1 MHRKSLLFLAG
12 RIIPAAITLA
22 AVALY
27 THWVPPEEYGRYAYY
42 LVLANL
48 LNLGGFQWLRVSV
61 LRFAAGETSDMGR
74 VKSTALATFLTLAAT
89 AFLLASLNWMI
100 FAHERPARLIF
111 LATVL
116 GLSIA
121 WAELNQEWQRA
132 KLAALAYGALQM
144 ARALL
149 ALGATLGFIKLG
161 WGAEGLFCGLIMGNL
176 LPALLL
182 AKGIWASVHW
192 AGFDKAMQRRWIS
205 YGAPLALTF
214 ALSSLIAGMDRLL
227 LAHFY
232 TLKEVGPYAVAY
244 DIARNSLFL
253 LAQASNLAAFPLAV
267 KALEQTGAQAARLQ
281 LQKNLGFLLA
291 LMLPATLGLVL
302 VGPRLCEL
310 FIAPEYTEITSAL
323 LLPLALSTLLVSL
336 KTFYSDQ
343 SFMLGHETHLQLKIA
358 LISALVCLISGLLL
372 IPRFGALGTGWSG
385 VITFALGLS
394 LSWRWGRKV
403 FALPL
408 PGVEIWKLLAAC
420 TTLMLGC
427 GLGLILSDGL
437 GGLVL
442 SIAFGGS
449 AYLLT
454 LLTLNYEDYGHKLRQ
469 FLRA

>member
-1 MHRKSLLFLAG
+1 MFVNNVVFLLG
-12 RIIPAAITLA
+12 RIIPAALTLA

-27 THWVPPEEYGRYAYY
+27 THLVPPEEYGRYAYY

-61 LRFAAGETSDMGR
+61 LRFAAGDGEDMGR
-74 VKSTALATFLTLAAT
+74 VKSTALATFFSLAAT

-100 FAHERPARLIF
+100 WASERPARLIF
-111 LATVL
+111 LATML

-132 KLAALAYGALQM
+132 KLAALAYGGLQL

-149 ALGATLGFIKLG
+149 ALGATVCFIKLG
-161 WGAEGLFCGLIMGNL
+161 LGAEGLFSGLILGNL

-182 AKGIWASVHW
+182 SRSIWRGVSLL
-192 AGFDKAMQRRWIS
+192 GFDRALQRRWIS

-232 TLKEVGPYAVAY
+232 SLASVGPYAVAY

-267 KALEQTGAQAARLQ
+267 KALEKFGPQAARLQ

-310 FIAPEYTEITSAL
+310 FIAPEYVEITSAL

-343 SFMLGHETHLQLKIA
+343 SFMLGHETHFQLKIA
-358 LISALVCLISGLLL
+358 VISVIVCFASGLLL
-372 IPRFGALGTGWSG
+372 IPHYGAMGTGWSG

-394 LSWRWGRKV
+394 LSWRWGQKV

-408 PGVEIWKLLAAC
+408 PGFDCWKLLAAC

-427 GLGLILSDGL
+427 ELGLVVSEGL

-442 SIAFGGS
+442 TIVLGGS

-469 FLRA
+469 LLRA